1 MIMVMMV
8 MVMLIMVML
17 IMVML
22 VMVMVITTQ
31 LQGEGD
37 LPLRLLGHQHRLQDQ
52 LGCSLRRTEDTSS
65 LCCLL
70 KKYETHCDQLDRSLR
85 TSTNRS

>member
-1 MIMVMMV
+1 MALSIMIMMESMIMV
-8 MVMLIMVML
+8 IMV

-22 VMVMVITTQ
+22 VMVMTTQ

-52 LGCSLRRTEDTSS
+52 LGCSLRRREDTSS
-65 LCCLL
+65 LC
-70 KKYETHCDQLDRSLR
+70 
-85 TSTNRS
+85 

>member
-8 MVMLIMVML
+8 MVMVIMVVL
-17 IMVML
+17 VMVML
-22 VMVMVITTQ
+22 VMVMMVMVMVIMMVTTQ

-70 KKYETHCDQLDRSLR
+70 
-85 TSTNRS
+85 

>member
-1 MIMVMMV
+1 MHYTVMIMVMMVMVMMIMVMVMMV
-8 MVMLIMVML
+8 MVMLIMVM
-17 IMVML
+17 M
-22 VMVMVITTQ
+22 TQ

-52 LGCSLRRTEDTSS
+52 LDLSLRRTEDTSS

-70 KKYETHCDQLDRSLR
+70 QKI
-85 TSTNRS
+85 